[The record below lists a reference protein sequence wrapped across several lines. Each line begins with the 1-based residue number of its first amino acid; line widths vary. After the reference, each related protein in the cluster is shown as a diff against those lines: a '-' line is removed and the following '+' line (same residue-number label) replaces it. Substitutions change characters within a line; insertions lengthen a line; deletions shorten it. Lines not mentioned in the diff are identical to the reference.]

1 MLRGIKI
8 KLMIVKV
15 QQSITTNASKPQM
28 LAYSENRKIEYL
40 GDLTRKVKQRLN
52 GRLKAYF
59 DADIVNRKIE
69 LYNEVPEQDW

>member
-1 MLRGIKI
+1 
-8 KLMIVKV
+8 MIVKV

>member
-1 MLRGIKI
+1 
-8 KLMIVKV
+8 MIVKV
-15 QQSITTNASKPQM
+15 QQSITTNANKPQM
-28 LAYSENRKIEYL
+28 LVYSDNRKIEYL